1 MGPLPIGTHISIDM
15 QGDNV
20 TVGLQLKK
28 LRKSRRLTQAQV
40 ASGVN
45 CSTATY
51 SRYENG
57 TRQPSIEM
65 LTRLAEYFGV
75 SMDYLFGKAPP
86 TESALSEYEKELIRA
101 VRTAPTEVQDDIL
114 DFLNLKMSKREAL
127 KR

>member
-1 MGPLPIGTHISIDM
+1 MRGKS
-15 QGDNV
+15 V
-20 TVGLQLKK
+20 TVGDQLKK

-40 ASGVN
+40 AQGVN

-65 LTRLAEYFGV
+65 LIKLAEFFGV

-86 TESALSEYEKELIRA
+86 TEAALSDYEKALIKA
-101 VRTAPTEVQDDIL
+101 VRTAPTSVQDDIL
-114 DFLNLKMSKREAL
+114 DFLNLKMSKKEAL
-127 KR
+127 RK